1 MRVTFWGAHGSA
13 ALIVETAGR
22 KLCHI
27 IRHPEDNPAADAAL
41 ISEAAANVD
50 LLIFPGSLDLGLALK
65 ERAGAHLLALGCGQ
79 QEHSAAELNRLG
91 AEAAKESP
99 NVFFARRK
107 MSLDL

>member
-22 KLCHI
+22 KLCHV
-27 IRHPEDNPAADAAL
+27 IRHPEDNADADAAL
-41 ISEAAANVD
+41 ISEAAANAD
-50 LLIFPGSLDLGLALK
+50 LFVFPGSLDHGLALK

-79 QEHSAAELNRLG
+79 HERTAAELNRLG

>member
-1 MRVTFWGAHGSA
+1 MRVTFWGARGSA

-22 KLCHI
+22 KLCHV
-27 IRHPEDNPAADAAL
+27 IRHPENNDAADAAL
-41 ISEAAANVD
+41 ITEAAANAD
-50 LLIFPGSLDLGLALK
+50 LLVFPGSLDHGVTLK

-79 QEHSAAELNRLG
+79 QERTAAELNRLG

>member
-13 ALIVETAGR
+13 ALIVESDNC
-22 KLCHI
+22 KLCHV
-27 IRHPEDNPAADAAL
+27 IRHPEDSADADAAL
-41 ISEAAANVD
+41 VSEAAAGAALFV
-50 LLIFPGSLDLGLALK
+50 FPGSLDLGLALK

-79 QEHSAAELNRLG
+79 NERSADELNRLG

-107 MSLDL
+107 MSLEL

>member
-22 KLCHI
+22 KLCHV
-27 IRHPEDNPAADAAL
+27 IRHPDGSAAADAAL
-41 ISEAAANVD
+41 VCEAAAGAD
-50 LLIFPGSLDLGLALK
+50 LLVFPGGLDQGLALK
-65 ERAGAHLLALGCGQ
+65 ARAGAHLLALACGQ
-79 QEHSAAELNRLG
+79 HEPSVAELNRLG